1 MMDEK
6 LDYIHLNPV
15 RAGYVAN
22 ASDWLYSSA
31 IDYFMDKKG
40 LLDVIILD
48 GF

>member
-1 MMDEK
+1 MDEK

-31 IDYFMDKKG
+31 IDYSGGKG
-40 LLDVIILD
+40 LIELDMID
-48 GF
+48 